1 MSALASPAARRAISP
16 YARRLAREKGIGLE
30 QLSGSGPN
38 GRIVAAD
45 VLAFVPRPTPRV
57 QVAPQAAISAFATR
71 VGLSALTT
79 LIAGFADSGTPFD
92 LTDIALRA
100 AGCALADLPDLAGLR
115 STGLA
120 LEDGGR
126 QIAFT
131 GLERLSLAPIRAQ
144 RLAES
149 ADASAAPALL
159 SLRLVPG
166 SAIRPVSMPLKP
178 GRALRLVLVID
189 EATAEIL
196 LSFDAVEVDEDLAA
210 AFLERFRAY
219 LDKPLRL
226 LA

>member
-1 MSALASPAARRAISP
+1 MSALASHAPRRAISP
-16 YARRLAREKGIGLE
+16 YARRLARDKGIGLE
-30 QLSGSGPN
+30 LLSGSGPN

-45 VLAFVPRPTPRV
+45 VLGFVPRPVPAAAT
-57 QVAPQAAISAFATR
+57 APQAAVSAFATR
-71 VGLSALTT
+71 IGLSALTT
-79 LIAGFADSGTPFD
+79 LIAGFAQTDTPFD

-100 AGCALADLPDLAGLR
+100 AGCALADLPDLADLG
-115 STGLA
+115 SKGLA
-120 LEDGGR
+120 LEEGGQ
-126 QIAFT
+126 QIGFA
-131 GLERLSLAPIRAQ
+131 GLERLSLTPIRAQ

-178 GRALRLVLVID
+178 GRALRLVVVVD

-196 LSFDAVEVDEDLAA
+196 LSFDAALVEEDLAA
-210 AFLERFRAY
+210 SLLERFRAY
-219 LDKPLRL
+219 LEKPLRL

>member
-1 MSALASPAARRAISP
+1 MSALASAAPRRAISP

-30 QLSGSGPN
+30 LLSGSGPN

-45 VLAFVPRPTPRV
+45 VLGFVPRPVPAAAR
-57 QVAPQAAISAFATR
+57 APQAAVSAFATR

-79 LIAGFADSGTPFD
+79 LIAGFAQTDTPFD

-100 AGCALADLPDLAGLR
+100 AGCALADLPDLAPLGAPGL
-115 STGLA
+115 T
-120 LEDGGR
+120 LEEGGQ
-126 QIAFT
+126 QIGFA
-131 GLERLSLAPIRAQ
+131 GLERQSLTPIRAQ

-178 GRALRLVLVID
+178 GRALRLVVVID

-196 LSFDAVEVDEDLAA
+196 LSFDAALVEEDLAA
-210 AFLERFRAY
+210 SLLDRFRAY
-219 LDKPLRL
+219 LEKPLRL